1 MTLHSMYTR
10 KNTKA
15 SEVKMG
21 SLFVKKEKKSIL
33 YKFSK
38 KTKTKQNTQVPS
50 FPSTRH
56 FLLQK
61 YSWAEKNRKILGHKK
76 YKVHVWNSLLKKKT
90 KQTSID
96 QMNCLYKQRET
107 TNLKSSVTILKTLS
121 FPDFNENHNKNKMVT
136 KTKQNPAKYRGTFW
150 SISIKD
156 ICSNN
161 TLKDSERALVFHCT
175 EFLSYI
181 ITLGSS

>member
-33 YKFSK
+33 YKFPK
-38 KTKTKQNTQVPS
+38 KIKNKTKQKKTTQVPS

-76 YKVHVWNSLLKKKT
+76 YKVHVWNSLLKKKN
-90 KQTSID
+90 K
-96 QMNCLYKQRET
+96 
-107 TNLKSSVTILKTLS
+107 TNKHRSNELPLQAKRNNKSEEFSHYSENFRLS
-121 FPDFNENHNKNKMVT
+121 WF
-136 KTKQNPAKYRGTFW
+136 
-150 SISIKD
+150 
-156 ICSNN
+156 
-161 TLKDSERALVFHCT
+161 
-175 EFLSYI
+175 
-181 ITLGSS
+181 